1 MKPDIL
7 PHSLTDQTDAF
18 LEFLSVQKNYS
29 EHTLRAYHNDLYE
42 FIWFFAGFIGKNPE
56 KRAEM
61 ESLVPSQVDV
71 LAIRAYLGDLF
82 KKKNKKSSVARKLSA
97 LRSFFNYMMKKGE
110 AEENPADGVST
121 PKQEK
126 PIPAYLTVDDMFRLL
141 DGIRTDS
148 VAGLRDK
155 AMFETLYSTGI
166 RISELSGLSLG
177 QLDRAGGVVR
187 VLGKGNKERVV
198 PVGKRALQAI
208 SDYRDALDRSGPD
221 GVKDRDAV
229 FLNKDGQ
236 RLTERSMARLLK
248 SWADKTGVSVPIF
261 PHAVRHTFATHMLD
275 AGADLRGVQE
285 ILGHESL
292 STTQKYTHV
301 SIERLTRAYD
311 KAHPRK

>member
-1 MKPDIL
+1 MSGINTQLK
-7 PHSLTDQTDAF
+7 TF
-18 LEFLSVQKNYS
+18 LEFLDVHKNYS
-29 EHTLRAYHNDLYE
+29 AHTLRAYRNDLCE
-42 FIWFFAGFIGKNPE
+42 FIRVFAEYKGKNPDKKE
-56 KRAEM
+56 DL
-61 ESLVPSQVDV
+61 ESLTASHVDV
-71 LAIRAYLGDLF
+71 LSIRSYLGALY
-82 KKKNKKSSVARKLSA
+82 KKRDKKSSVARKLSA
-97 LRSFFNYMMKKGE
+97 VRSFFNHLLKNGSVQ
-110 AEENPADGVST
+110 ENPADMVAT

-141 DGIRTDS
+141 DNIETNT

-166 RISELSGLSLG
+166 RISELSGLDLAQVDSS
-177 QLDRAGGVVR
+177 GGVIR
-187 VLGKGNKERVV
+187 VVGKGNKERVV
-198 PVGKRALQAI
+198 PIGKRALKAI
-208 SDYRDALDRSGPD
+208 EEYRMALAELGQDWL
-221 GVKDRDAV
+221 KDRAAL
-229 FLNKDGQ
+229 FLNKDGK

-248 SWADKTGVSVPIF
+248 FWADKAEISVPIF

-301 SIERLTRAYD
+301 TIDRLSRAYD